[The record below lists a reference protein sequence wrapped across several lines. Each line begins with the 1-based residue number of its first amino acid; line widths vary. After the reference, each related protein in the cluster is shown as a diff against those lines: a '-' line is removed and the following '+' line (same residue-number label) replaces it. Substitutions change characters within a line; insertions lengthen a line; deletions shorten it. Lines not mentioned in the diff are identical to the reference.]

1 MSEFRKEKRR
11 REARQKS
18 QALELA
24 DNPLADEVVAEVI
37 TEETKAVEETEKC
50 HDCYSYP
57 CSCYHYEYYGGAI
70 SFAELDAYLETKA
83 DVAHFESIT
92 YQFKSII
99 DNILFD
105 DRVGTAEKAGM
116 ISAATEVYKMKLTA
130 REKGMFGKF
139 KEYVAKLL
147 KDKKDPSNGGS
158 NSLEIITQ
166 KDGSKRWF
174 GRYSNNYM
182 DREQEIVSEEA
193 HKEFV
198 AYLKQYPDRMPA
210 FWSWH
215 IPGTSR
221 AADADYIDYIDGFM
235 IASGPLTAE
244 EADQLSK
251 SIEYDDGKTGMSHG
265 MFVLERDP
273 GRKEIITK
281 YRSYEISDLPLAN
294 AANGFTSINSTKEV
308 KMTDEKFNR
317 LAETIGEKEAKK
329 IFDQIGDSKE
339 TLEALG
345 IESKESE
352 VAEIL
357 DKVDTPAP
365 DPVDEEKP
373 EDKPEDKKEV
383 SSPVQKLAVAVGE
396 ELGLKELSNLLTK
409 QKETIEH
416 LTKTVAELTKEEDE
430 KIAEQFV
437 DKSLGG
443 LIWKEQRASESEA
456 TELDETETE
465 KVKTLSPTWISEELG
480 VQN

>member
-1 MSEFRKEKRR
+1 MNEFRKEKRR

-24 DNPLADEVVAEVI
+24 DNPLADEIVAEVI
-37 TEETKAVEETEKC
+37 TEETKEAVEENQKC
-50 HDCYSYP
+50 HSCYDYP

-83 DVAHFESIT
+83 DVAHFESVT

-147 KDKKDPSNGGS
+147 KDKKEPSSGGS

-182 DREQEIVSEEA
+182 DREKEIISEEA

-221 AADADYIDYIDGFM
+221 VADADYIDYIDGFM

-244 EADQLSK
+244 EADQLNK
-251 SIEYDDGKTGMSHG
+251 SIEYDGGKTGMSHG
-265 MFVLERDP
+265 MFILERDP
-273 GRKEIITK
+273 VRKEVITK
-281 YRSYEISDLPLAN
+281 YRSYEISDLPLEN

-317 LAETIGEKEAKK
+317 LAEAIGENEAKK
-329 IFDQIGDSKE
+329 VFDQIGESKE

-357 DKVDTPAP
+357 DSAEADPAS
-365 DPVDEEKP
+365 EEKP
-373 EDKPEDKKEV
+373 EPKEV
-383 SSPVQKLAVAVGE
+383 EEEKEAKSSVQEIAVAIGK
-396 ELGLKELSNLLTK
+396 ELGLKELSNLLAD
-409 QKETIEH
+409 QKETIDH
-416 LTKTVAELTKEEDE
+416 LSKTVAELTKEEDE

-443 LIWKEQRASESEA
+443 LIWKEQRASESKE
-456 TELDETETE
+456 TELDEKETE
-465 KVKTLSPTWISEELG
+465 KVKELSPTWVTEVLG
-480 VQN
+480 GQN